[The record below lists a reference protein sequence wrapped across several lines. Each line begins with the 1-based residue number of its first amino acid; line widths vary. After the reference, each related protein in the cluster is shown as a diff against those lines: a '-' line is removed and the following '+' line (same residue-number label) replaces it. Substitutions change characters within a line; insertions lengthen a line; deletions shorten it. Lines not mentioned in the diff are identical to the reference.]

1 MLSLSQTCPL
11 DRQEAIREAIERT
24 RELICTLVII
34 ITLPFPT
41 SFFFLFADCP
51 SVKTV
56 IPFALCIGF
65 YVQSLSE
72 L

>member
-11 DRQEAIREAIERT
+11 YRQEAIRKAIERT

-41 SFFFLFADCP
+41 SFLFADCP

-65 YVQSLSE
+65 YAQSFSE